1 VQVRCDRQV
10 LADDNQP
17 GMEMCA
23 AIERVQRFENFQKN
37 VLRQILGFVVA
48 ADQLVSKIEHL
59 ATVVTRDRFPRRLVS
74 LQAAGNQLVDVWRGW
89 GGWLVGH
96 PKA

>member
-1 VQVRCDRQV
+1 MVDTQVP
-10 LADDNQP
+10 ADADQP
-17 GMEMCA
+17 GLEICA

-48 ADQLVSKIEHL
+48 ADELVSKIEHL
-59 ATVVTRDRFPRRLVS
+59 APVLTDDLFPRRLVS
-74 LQAAGNQLVDVWRGW
+74 LQAAGNQLVDVWRGR